1 MRYENKEF
9 QHLFFISSLLGL
21 HKITLNI
28 VNYKYKRHSVKKR
41 KKKKEFLN
49 AKYNLN
55 IEYYYYYY
63 YKTTKIIFNLTRENT
78 NNKTLTKVDQIDQVL
93 ASM

>member
-1 MRYENKEF
+1 MKTKNFSIYFLF
-9 QHLFFISSLLGL
+9 QAFGAPQ
-21 HKITLNI
+21 ITLNI
-28 VNYKYKRHSVKKR
+28 VNYKYKSHSVKR
-41 KKKKEFLN
+41 KKKKNEFLN

-63 YKTTKIIFNLTRENT
+63 KTKIIFNLTRENT
-78 NNKTLTKVDQIDQVL
+78 NNKTLTKVDQIDQVM